1 MERASCDLLTYLEK
15 NKVENESEV
24 LRMILQVVAGV
35 EHLHSKYIYHRD
47 LKLDNIFVFPN
58 LVLKVGDLG

>member
-35 EHLHSKYIYHRD
+35 EHLHSK
-47 LKLDNIFVFPN
+47 
-58 LVLKVGDLG
+58 